1 MAIINL
7 TADNVEGIV
16 SQVHEIFNHERLS
29 LLEKVIDVPDVGDE
43 VYSWLLPR
51 ENNKKIIEALPPWYQ
66 PKAKYMYIKVDMF
79 SNGSRKEGGYT
90 PTLRLP
96 ALKEEWYKFQECW
109 LDLVIPFAE
118 SAAWNSNVLYLW
130 LENTDKVPQ
139 GPAGDFIKELFTI
152 AKEHADLDDKVA
164 QAATTMREFLSQHR
178 TLQTALKECPAV
190 MSYVPEWMKKELNR
204 VPPKRVRRP
213 PAPKAEK
220 KEIDMSQLVTQ
231 ATIAKL
237 NL

>member
-7 TADNVEGIV
+7 TPDNVEGIV
-16 SQVHEIFNHERLS
+16 SQVHEVFNHERLG

-43 VYSWLLPR
+43 VYSWLLSR
-51 ENNKKIIEALPPWYQ
+51 ENNKKIIEALPPWHQ
-66 PKAKYMYIKVDMF
+66 PRTKQMYIKVDI
-79 SNGSRKEGGYT
+79 NRDGKQYNGGYT
-90 PTLRLP
+90 PTLRLS
-96 ALKEEWYKFQECW
+96 LKEDWYKLGESW
-109 LDLVIPFAE
+109 SGMTIPFAN
-118 SAAWNSNVLYLW
+118 AATWSSNVLYLW

-139 GPAGDFIKELFTI
+139 GPAGDFVKKLYTI
-152 AKEHADLDDKVA
+152 AKEHADLDYKVT
-164 QAATTMREFLSQHR
+164 QAVTTMREFLGQHR
-178 TLQTALKECPAV
+178 TLQTALKECPAI
-190 MSYVPEWMKKELNR
+190 MSYIPEWMKQELNR
-204 VPPKRVRRP
+204 VPFKRVRRP